1 MLESEHD
8 FPVCICAQIEL
19 AIRKIS
25 LFFSIWDK
33 VEMFHAWETFLTN
46 ENQTILRLEK
56 SAQNA

>member
-1 MLESEHD
+1 MTFRSIFMLESESD
-8 FPVCICAQIEL
+8 FPVCIFAQIVL

-46 ENQTILRLEK
+46 EI
-56 SAQNA
+56 